1 MQRNLDIRS
10 GANNKNISW
19 VVVQFLILITQGCC
33 ELFELQVAS
42 WGLRCCSARVH
53 VMCPC
58 VFFHKF
64 QLCLPLLGRAAPR
77 SAHTWD
83 PLWGWHGHWR
93 MLLSLLYATPVAVN
107 LKLSTYCRKTCTFRG
122 GEMNCVE

>member
-1 MQRNLDIRS
+1 MQRNLDIPS

-64 QLCLPLLGRAAPR
+64 QLCLPLLGRAAPVPR
-77 SAHTWD
+77 TRGTRCGAGTDTGICSSR
-83 PLWGWHGHWR
+83 LF
-93 MLLSLLYATPVAVN
+93 MSLPWP
-107 LKLSTYCRKTCTFRG
+107 
-122 GEMNCVE
+122 